1 VPSDDDLFDDVVD
14 AVLDGTPIDWARV
27 ESQADGHG
35 RVLLDRLRVLAALAD
50 VHRDARISPTLDEG
64 RDDPRGGRGEHA
76 AQQLGAWGHLKLVE
90 PIGRG
95 ACGQVYRARD
105 TRLDRDV
112 ALKLVPAN
120 RALGETRA
128 SSIIEEGRMLAQVR
142 HPSVVT
148 IHGAERIGDEIGL
161 WMELVKGQTLEHIL
175 EQGKRFTMS
184 EAVDIGIQLCGAIAA
199 VHDAGLLHRDIKA
212 QNVMLA
218 DDGRLV
224 LMDFGTGREL
234 SDNSDAGLAGTPL
247 YLAPELLSGQG
258 PTIRSDIYSLGVLLY
273 HLLTG
278 SYPVRAHTLRDLRCA
293 HERGEKTDVRTAQPA
308 VAPKL
313 ARIIDRAIEP
323 APERRYHSVDA
334 MLPDLAALKRQ
345 SRGVRML
352 YGSGV
357 AAAILA
363 VMAMW
368 WEAGGRQGRWSSTT
382 SASLA
387 GVARLNPVGGASVSP
402 TGQHTLAVLPFQNLS
417 VEPDNDYLADG
428 LTDEIIRNLAAIQG
442 LQVRSRT
449 SSFAF
454 KDKPRNL
461 REVGEQL
468 GANLVLEG
476 SVTRTGNKLR
486 IDARLVQVAGD
497 VPMWAERFDRELHDV
512 FAVQDDIS
520 RAIVNKLRLTPA
532 TGQRRYDS
540 NIDTYI
546 LYLKARALVARRG
559 GEAAKEAGELF
570 QEVIRKDPAFA
581 PAYAGLADAY
591 AFMSH
596 VTLAPGVAEAA
607 LPLMQQAARKALELD
622 EFLAEGHA
630 AMGFFYARQYDWDN
644 AQKSFRRAIELNPSL
659 TQTYTNFWSTTLL
672 PLERMDEAERLLQV
686 AVRTDPLSSAVHDHL
701 GFMKLVEGRADEA
714 VDHFKRAS
722 ALDPNLAFLD
732 QHLGRA
738 LTFAGRLAE
747 ALSWWDTRMDV
758 SGKFRLRDVPGGHT
772 WMAKTYV
779 MAGRRAEVEQWA
791 EVNGEPYRLAVIH
804 AALGNKDRT
813 FEELNRAAE
822 IVPHRVVPLLSY
834 PEMRLL
840 RGDPRFAAL
849 RKKLRLPES
858 AKK

>member
-1 VPSDDDLFDDVVD
+1 MPPDDHLLDDVAD
-14 AVLDGTPIDWARV
+14 AILDGTPIDWARV
-27 ESQADGHG
+27 GSRADGQE

-50 VHRDARISPTLDEG
+50 VHRDVPHDSPTQDDL
-64 RDDPRGGRGEHA
+64 RDDPPHCIDKRG
-76 AQQLGAWGHLKLVE
+76 AQQLRGWGHLTLVE

-95 ACGQVYRARD
+95 ACGRVYRARD

-128 SSIIEEGRMLAQVR
+128 SSIIEEGRLLARVR
-142 HPSVVT
+142 HPNVVT

-161 WMELVKGQTLEHIL
+161 WMELVKGRTLEQVL
-175 EQGKRFTMS
+175 EQGRRFTTM
-184 EAVDIGIQLCGAIAA
+184 EIVEIGIQLCGAIAA
-199 VHDAGLLHRDIKA
+199 VHGVGLLHRDIKS

-234 SDNSDAGLAGTPL
+234 GDNSDARLAGTPL
-247 YLAPELLSGQG
+247 YLAPELLSRQG
-258 PTIRSDIYSLGVLLY
+258 PTVRSDIYSLGVLLY

-278 SYPVRAHTLRDLRCA
+278 SYPVRAQNLRDLRLA
-293 HERGEKTDVRTAQPA
+293 HERGERTDVRTAQPG

-313 ARIIDRAIEP
+313 ARIIERAIEP
-323 APERRYHSVDA
+323 LPERRYQSVDA
-334 MLPDLAALKRQ
+334 MLPDLTALKPQ

-352 YGSGV
+352 YASTV
-357 AAAILA
+357 AVTILL
-363 VMAMW
+363 VMGIW
-368 WEAGGRQGRWSSTT
+368 WQAGGRQGRWSSTPT
-382 SASLA
+382 ALLAS
-387 GVARLNPVGGASVSP
+387 VSRSNPVGVENLSA
-402 TGQHTLAVLPFQNLS
+402 TGQRILAVLPFQNLS
-417 VEPDNDYLADG
+417 AEPDNDYLVDG
-428 LTDEIIRNLAAIQG
+428 LTDEIIRNLAVVQG
-442 LQVRSRT
+442 LEVRSPT

-454 KDKPRNL
+454 RDKPRNL
-461 REVGEQL
+461 REVGERL
-468 GANLVLEG
+468 GANLVVEG
-476 SVTRTGNKLR
+476 SVMRSGNKLR

-497 VPMWAERFDRELHDV
+497 VPLWAERFDRELDDV
-512 FAVQDDIS
+512 FAIQDEIS
-520 RAIVNKLRLTPA
+520 RAIVHKLRLTLG
-532 TGQRRYDS
+532 TSQRRYDS
-540 NIDTYI
+540 DIDTYI

-559 GEAAKEAGELF
+559 GEAAKAAGELF

-591 AFMSH
+591 ALMSH
-596 VTLAPGVAEAA
+596 PTLSPGIAEAA
-607 LPLMQQAARKALELD
+607 LPLMQQAASKALELD
-622 EFLAEGHA
+622 ELLAEGHA
-630 AMGFFYARQYDWDN
+630 AMGFFYARRYAWEN

-672 PLERMDEAERLLQV
+672 PLESLDEAERLLQV

-701 GFMKLVEGRADEA
+701 GFMKLVAGRADEA

-738 LTFAGRLAE
+738 LTFAGRLPE

-758 SGKFRLRDVPGGHT
+758 SGKFHLKDVPGGQT
-772 WMAKTYV
+772 WMAETYV
-779 MAGRRAEVEQWA
+779 RAGRRAEVEQWA
-791 EVNGEPYRLAVIH
+791 KAHGEPYRLAVIH

-813 FEELNRAAE
+813 FKELFRAAE
-822 IVPHRVVPLLSY
+822 VVPHRVVPLLSY

-849 RKKLRLPES
+849 RKKLGLP
-858 AKK
+858 